1 MQPSVI
7 HVLQLL
13 LGNPEYTAAVD
24 VWSTGC
30 ILAELFC
37 RQPLFSGD
45 SEIDQIF
52 RIFRLRGTPTEATWP
67 GVTKLP
73 NYQENFPKWHAK
85 AIDVQVPQIVPSAVD
100 LASQLIT
107 YAPTQRLTA
116 QDAMGHPFFDDA
128 RGAEFVVPLDTYLA
142 PDSVVGLASPANNS
156 AELDISDS
164 DDAADDVADDTAGG
178 AADGAAGGTAGGAAG
193 GAASDVVGGAA
204 ASLSA
209 TGGTGSRKACCATG
223 GTAEGAPAGVQDAR
237 ASLLSQQLAIDAP
250 APGGLSVTE
259 LARDAATS
267 SRACSM
273 KVALAVNS
281 DSHQPS
287 FGCVAESSDDRNLV
301 RNSHETQSQQDSADE
316 TVPPSTRRARYH

>member
-1 MQPSVI
+1 M
-7 HVLQLL
+7 QLL

-128 RGAEFVVPLDTYLA
+128 RGAEFMVPLDTYLA

-164 DDAADDVADDTAGG
+164 DGAADDVAVF
-178 AADGAAGGTAGGAAG
+178 TAGGAAG
-193 GAASDVVGGAA
+193 GAASGVVGGAA

-209 TGGTGSRKACCATG
+209 TGGTSSRKACFTTG
-223 GTAEGAPAGVQDAR
+223 GTAEGAPASLQPAR
-237 ASLLSQQLAIDAP
+237 EALLSQQLAIPAP
-250 APGGLSVTE
+250 AIGGLSVTE
-259 LARDAATS
+259 LACDAATS
-267 SRACSM
+267 SRTCSM
-273 KVALAVNS
+273 EVALDVNS
-281 DSHQPS
+281 DSHRPS
-287 FGCVAESSDDRNLV
+287 FGCVAESSDDRTRV
-301 RNSHETQSQQDSADE
+301 RNSHETQSQQDSAEE
-316 TVPPSTRRARYH
+316 TAPPSTRRARYH

>member
-1 MQPSVI
+1 MDHDLKQCLDAQFQHGMPLPLIQSCMLQLFSGLAFC
-7 HVLQLL
+7 HSRLVLHRDLKPQNVLIDRNGRVKLADFGLARAFQARKLYTQEVVTLWYRAPELL

-156 AELDISDS
+156 AELDISES
-164 DDAADDVADDTAGG
+164 DGAADDLADDTAGG
-178 AADGAAGGTAGGAAG
+178 AADG
-193 GAASDVVGGAA
+193 
-204 ASLSA
+204 
-209 TGGTGSRKACCATG
+209 
-223 GTAEGAPAGVQDAR
+223 
-237 ASLLSQQLAIDAP
+237 
-250 APGGLSVTE
+250 
-259 LARDAATS
+259 
-267 SRACSM
+267 
-273 KVALAVNS
+273 VA
-281 DSHQPS
+281 
-287 FGCVAESSDDRNLV
+287 
-301 RNSHETQSQQDSADE
+301 
-316 TVPPSTRRARYH
+316 